1 MVEVIFAADGDLCP
15 RGEILSDNASGDYTA
30 AELTPTVKISR
41 LGLIALLLL
50 AAPFAWGKKQKLVV
64 YQNTAPEIGYAG
76 SKSCAASGCH
86 EEICR
91 SYPRTPMG
99 NSMAPANAPSEL
111 ARVPST
117 ITVYNQKLDRYFQ
130 VTRQGSDLYQTEYQ
144 LDESGNK
151 VFTTTQKLEYVVGGP
166 LTGYTYVIRLGQFLF
181 EAPLSY
187 YLKTKQWDLSPGYGG
202 MDVAF
207 NRPIPTNCLS
217 CHNGQPEPVPNRD
230 GMYRDPPFRFMEY
243 GISCECCHGPG
254 QLHVQELTQHPKRK
268 YGRVDTTIVNPA
280 RLSPRLADDICM
292 NCHQGG
298 NTRVLQPGKGYLDF
312 RPGTALYETVG
323 VFKLPLTIDQRAE
336 LDRLETLPAVR
347 GSILTPLWWKNSSME
362 MSRCFH
368 DSNGQL
374 RCITCHVIH
383 NRPTEENK
391 AAYYGERC
399 FTCHTNESCKLSLQE
414 RMRQEPANDCIGCHM
429 PKKPVAGIPH
439 SDDTSHRIVRRV
451 GQPYPDYAFDEVSPD
466 LPGLV
471 CINRRGE
478 DAAKPIPLL
487 TKLLAYAEVA
497 QKEPSV
503 RRYYFEVLD
512 QLQKSA
518 PDNPAVLAALGRKAI
533 FDNDEAKAVEYLTRA
548 LQKGADYASTYVD
561 LSEALA
567 HLGRVEESAKIL
579 EQGVA
584 TWPFSAE
591 IQKALVMRYV
601 TLKQFSQ
608 AREVLKQYVA
618 LFPEDAFMRGVLAKV
633 EGHAP

>member
-1 MVEVIFAADGDLCP
+1 LRNLTEAES
-15 RGEILSDNASGDYTA
+15 RG
-30 AELTPTVKISR
+30 PVKISR
-41 LGLIALLLL
+41 LGLIGFLLL
-50 AAPFAWGKKQKLVV
+50 ASPLASSKKQKLVE
-64 YQNTAPEIGYAG
+64 YRNAAPGVAFTG

-91 SYPRTPMG
+91 SYPRVPMG

-166 LTGYTYVIRLGQFLF
+166 LTGYTYLIRLGQFLF

-187 YLKTKQWDLSPGYGG
+187 YLKAKQWDLSPGYGA

-207 NRPIPTNCLS
+207 NRPILTGCLS

-254 QLHVQELTQHPKRK
+254 QLHVEELTQHPKGK
-268 YGRVDTTIVNPA
+268 YGKVDTTIVNPA

-298 NTRVLQPGKGYLDF
+298 HTRVLQPGKGYLDF

-323 VFKLPLTIDQRAE
+323 VFKLPLTKDQRTE
-336 LDRLETLPAVR
+336 MDRLETLPPVR

-368 DSNGQL
+368 DSSGQL

-383 NRPTEENK
+383 NPPTQENK
-391 AAYYGERC
+391 AAYYRERC
-399 FTCHTNESCKLSLQE
+399 FTCHANESCKLSLQE

-429 PKKPVAGIPH
+429 PKKAVAGIPH
-439 SDDTSHRIVRRV
+439 SDDTNHRIVRRV
-451 GQPYPDYAFDEVSPD
+451 GQPYPDYAFDEVTPE

-471 CINRRGE
+471 CINRRGG
-478 DAAKPIPLL
+478 DAAQPIPLL
-487 TKLLAYAEVA
+487 TKLLAYAEVSE
-497 QKEPSV
+497 KDPRLS
-503 RRYYFEVLD
+503 RYYYEALE
-512 QLQKSA
+512 QLRKTT
-518 PDNPAVLAALGRKAI
+518 PDNPSVLAALGRKAVQEK
-533 FDNDEAKAVEYLTRA
+533 DDAKAVEYLRRA
-548 LQKGADYASTYVD
+548 LQGGADQVATYID

-584 TWPFSAE
+584 TWPFSPE
-591 IQKALVMRYV
+591 IQKALVLRYV
-601 TLKQFSQ
+601 TLKQFPQ
-608 AREVLKQYVA
+608 AHEAVRQYVA
-618 LFPEDAFMRGVLAKV
+618 LFPEDAFMRGVLARL
-633 EGHAP
+633 EGRPP

>member
-1 MVEVIFAADGDLCP
+1 MLRIPRLGVIASL
-15 RGEILSDNASGDYTA
+15 LVASG
-30 AELTPTVKISR
+30 
-41 LGLIALLLL
+41 
-50 AAPFAWGKKQKLVV
+50 FAWSKGHRPLVF
-64 YQNTAPEIGYAG
+64 QNTAPGVAFSG

-86 EEICR
+86 AEIDR
-91 SYPRTPMG
+91 SYRLTPMG

-111 ARVPST
+111 SKVPSL
-117 ITVYNQKLDRYFQ
+117 ITVYNKKLDRYFQ
-130 VTRQGSDLYQTEYQ
+130 VVRVDSDLYQTEYQ
-144 LDESGNK
+144 LDENGNK

-166 LTGYTYVIRLGQFLF
+166 LTAYTYVVRLGQFLF

-187 YLKTKQWDLSPGYGG
+187 YNKPRQWDLSPGYDNA
-202 MDVAF
+202 DVAF
-207 NRPIPTNCLS
+207 NRPMPTGCLA
-217 CHNGQPEPVPNRD
+217 CHNGQPQPVANRD

-254 QLHVQELTQHPKRK
+254 QLHVEELTKHPKRK
-268 YGRVDTTIVNPA
+268 YGKVDTTIVNPA

-298 NTRVLQPGKGYLDF
+298 HTRVLQPGKGYLDF

-323 VFKLPLTIDQRAE
+323 VFKLALTKDRRAE

-347 GSILTPLWWKNSSME
+347 GSMLTPLWWKNSQLE

-391 AAYYGERC
+391 AAYYRERC
-399 FTCHTNESCKLSLQE
+399 FTCHANESCKLSLQE
-414 RMRQEPANDCIGCHM
+414 RMKQEPANNCIGCHM

-439 SDDTSHRIVRRV
+439 SDDTSHRIVRRA

-478 DAAKPIPLL
+478 DAAKAIPDL
-487 TKLLAYAEVA
+487 TKLLAYAEVSQNA
-497 QKEPSV
+497 PRLS
-503 RRYYFEVLD
+503 RYYNEVLE
-512 QLQKSA
+512 QLRKTT
-518 PDNPAVLAALGRKAI
+518 PDDPSVLAALGRKAVQEK
-533 FDNDEAKAVEYLTRA
+533 DDAKAVEYLTRA
-548 LQKGADYASTYVD
+548 LQKGANYEATYID
-561 LSEALA
+561 LGEALA

-584 TWPFSAE
+584 TWPFSPE
-591 IQKALVMRYV
+591 IQKALVLRYV
-601 TLKQFSQ
+601 TLKQFPQ
-608 AREVLKQYVA
+608 AHEAVKQYVA
-618 LFPEDAFMRGVLAKV
+618 LFPGDAFMRGVLARL
-633 EGHAP
+633 EGGQP